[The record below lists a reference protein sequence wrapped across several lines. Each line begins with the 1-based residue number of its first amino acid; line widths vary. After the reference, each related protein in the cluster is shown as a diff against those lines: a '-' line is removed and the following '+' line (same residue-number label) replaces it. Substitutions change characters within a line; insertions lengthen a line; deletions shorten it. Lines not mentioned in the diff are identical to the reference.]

1 MGLEFGLRWDWL
13 FARSAPTKIDRESS
27 RVESERDAK
36 RDETRRDETRIRKE
50 SRPENIIDRDMR
62 EETRSNYE
70 KRVSRRK
77 FIVIIH
83 RKK

>member
-1 MGLEFGLRWDWL
+1 MGWDAIRIAMGLAF
-13 FARSAPTKIDRESS
+13 RSQRAHENRSRVESS
-27 RVESERDAK
+27 RVETRN
-36 RDETRRDETRIRKE
+36 ETRRDETRIGKE